1 MPGELIPIIVV
12 PAMFWMIAYIT
23 RVISDNVMRKHLLNK
38 EVSVEVIDKVFLQN
52 RVRDIDTDLKWGMIG
67 IAIGL
72 AFAVISLTGLSA
84 DEPMTYA
91 AMFIFAGAGLLGF
104 YAFKRQQQ

>member
-1 MPGELIPIIVV
+1 
-12 PAMFWMIAYIT
+12 
-23 RVISDNVMRKHLLNK
+23 
-38 EVSVEVIDKVFLQN
+38 VIDKVFLQN

-72 AFAVISLTGLSA
+72 AFAVISLTGLST